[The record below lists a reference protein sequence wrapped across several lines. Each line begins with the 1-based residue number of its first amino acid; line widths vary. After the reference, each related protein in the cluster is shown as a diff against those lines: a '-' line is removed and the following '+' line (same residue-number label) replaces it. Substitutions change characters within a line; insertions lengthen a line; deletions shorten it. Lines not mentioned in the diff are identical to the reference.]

1 MQLLCNRK
9 RKSLFHHFILFR
21 SKHSQEKPFRCE
33 VCSKSFARKDKL
45 NDHMWSHTEEKV
57 KYLVS
62 RADRTQTSTDKLL

>member
-1 MQLLCNRK
+1 MQKFRIKTHL
-9 RKSLFHHFILFR
+9 R

-57 KYLVS
+57 TILYFKGHS
-62 RADRTQTSTDKLL
+62 DHGQT